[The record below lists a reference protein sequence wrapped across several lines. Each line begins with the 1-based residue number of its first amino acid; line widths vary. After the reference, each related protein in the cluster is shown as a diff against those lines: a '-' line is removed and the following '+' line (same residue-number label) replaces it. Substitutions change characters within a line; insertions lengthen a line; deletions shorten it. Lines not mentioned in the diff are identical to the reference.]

1 LGESNGYLIGGA
13 DPAAVAEALG
23 ASGAKLIGGQVV
35 GSLRFES
42 RDREREF
49 LFEAGAS
56 FCFPLME
63 QRLMNT
69 DAANALQ

>member
-1 LGESNGYLIGGA
+1 MVVSECQQ
-13 DPAAVAEALG
+13 VAEALG

-42 RDREREF
+42 RNRECEF
-49 LFEAGAS
+49 LAKAGGS

-63 QRLMNT
+63 KRLMNIG
-69 DAANALQ
+69 AANAL